1 MKDNMKRLLLP
12 GVAALVALLA
22 GAAAAAENAG
32 VVVVKA
38 PAADVPV
45 ATFFEHPAF
54 SDAGL
59 APDGRF
65 VAMRY
70 APNGSRVRLAVMD
83 VKTHK
88 IDVIAALS
96 DADIASFNWVNDN
109 RLVFSVGDRTVGQGD
124 QRTGPGLYAVNRD
137 GTELRQLISRI
148 ALSNESNKNLLPP
161 DASFFAVSGKRDSDE
176 VYVQQA
182 SYRNDDLEAVNLLRL
197 NTRTGRSISITRPQ
211 RVTGWMLGQDGE
223 PRIAISQDGK
233 ESVVNYLDPASG
245 KWRALTR
252 FDSWTGKS
260 RIQPLAFGPDGTLY
274 VSSENGADK
283 SALYTFDLQANKLSA
298 EPVLVLPEHDFSGGL
313 IATDQKLLG
322 IATETDMPVTHW
334 FDPQM
339 KALQAD
345 IDTKL
350 PDTFNALR
358 PAKHSKENI
367 ILVSSY
373 SDVMPGALYLYDLQ
387 SKELVLFGK
396 TAPHIDPVRMA
407 YKHPLRYGARDG
419 LSIPAYLTL
428 PNGVPPKN
436 LPMVVLVHGGPS
448 VRGGHWGFNREAQFL
463 ASRGYAVLEPDFRGS
478 LGYGRKHEMAG
489 WRQWGLGMQND
500 VADGARWAIAK
511 GFADPKRICVAGASY
526 GGYAT
531 LMGLVNDPDIFRC
544 GVSWVGVTDINLL
557 YSVTWGD
564 MSEEA
569 RKYQLP
575 LWIGDQ
581 VQDAAQLAATS
592 PIVQAARIKR
602 PLILAYGGSDSRV
615 PVVHGT
621 KFYSAVKAHNPDV
634 EWIEYVNEGHG
645 WRSMQA
651 NVDFWSKVEVFLNK
665 HIGKAQ

>member
-1 MKDNMKRLLLP
+1 MKPFLLP
-12 GVAALVALLA
+12 GLAALAVLLA
-22 GAAAAAENAG
+22 GACGAAEPAA

-59 APDGRF
+59 APDGRY

-70 APNGSRVRLAVMD
+70 APNGSHVRLAVMD

-96 DADIASFNWVNDN
+96 DADIASFSWVNDK
-109 RLVFSVGDRTVGQGD
+109 RLVFSVGDRSIGQGE
-124 QRTGPGLYAVNRD
+124 QRLGPGLYAVNRD
-137 GTELRQLISRI
+137 GSELRQLVSRKP
-148 ALSNESNKNLLPP
+148 LSNESNKSLLPP
-161 DASFFAVSGKRDSDE
+161 ETAFFAVNGKHDSDE

-182 SYRNDDLEAVNLLRL
+182 SFRNDDLEAVNLLRL
-197 NTRTGRSISITRPQ
+197 NTRTGRAVSITRPP
-211 RVTGWMLGQDGE
+211 RVTAWMLDQDGE
-223 PRIAISQDGK
+223 PRIALSQEGK
-233 ESVVNYLDPASG
+233 ESVVHYLDPASG

-252 FDSWTGKS
+252 FDSWSGAS
-260 RIQPLAFGPDGTLY
+260 SVQPVAFGPDGTLY
-274 VSSENGADK
+274 VSSENGQDK
-283 SALYTFDLQANKLSA
+283 RALYTFDLKGGKLSA
-298 EPVLVLPEHDFSGGL
+298 EPLLVLPEHDFSGSL
-313 IATDQKLLG
+313 VATDDKLLG
-322 IATETDMPVTHW
+322 VATETDMPVSHW
-334 FDPQM
+334 FDAQM
-339 KALQAD
+339 QAVQAD
-345 IDTKL
+345 IDARL

-358 PAKHSKENI
+358 PARRSKEGV
-367 ILVSSY
+367 ILVYSY
-373 SDVMPGALYLYDLQ
+373 SDVMPGAMYLYDLQ

-396 TAPHIDPVRMA
+396 TAPRIDAARMA
-407 YKHPLRYGARDG
+407 YKHPLRYPARDG

-428 PNGVPPKN
+428 PAGLPPKN
-436 LPMVVLVHGGPS
+436 LPLVVMVHGGPS

-500 VADGARWAIAK
+500 VADGAKWAVAK
-511 GFADPKRICVAGASY
+511 GFADPKRICIAGASY

-531 LMGLVNDPDIFRC
+531 LMGLVNDADIFRC
-544 GVSWVGVTDINLL
+544 GISWVGVTDINLL

-575 LWIGDQ
+575 LWIGDR
-581 VQDAAQLAATS
+581 VSDAAQLAATS
-592 PIVQAARIKR
+592 PIVQAARIKQ
-602 PLILAYGGSDSRV
+602 PLILAYGGADNRV
-615 PVVHGT
+615 PIVHGT
-621 KFYSAVKAHNPDV
+621 RFYSAVKAHNPNV

-645 WRSMQA
+645 WRSTQA
-651 NVDFWSKVEVFLNK
+651 NIDFWSKVEAFLDK
-665 HIGKAQ
+665 HIGQAR